1 MFFYHRTIFL
11 PSGKV
16 ESFSELLWIVAVND
30 FILKFVA
37 VIFKILIVMLPG
49 NLLPYRKRV
58 RDILHCS
65 ILERYDIITEKKKLY
80 MLICYSLISG

>member
-1 MFFYHRTIFL
+1 MYIQQLFFYHRTIFL

-58 RDILHCS
+58 RDTDNNI
-65 ILERYDIITEKKKLY
+65 E
-80 MLICYSLISG
+80 YSGPSMF

>member
-1 MFFYHRTIFL
+1 M
-11 PSGKV
+11 
-16 ESFSELLWIVAVND
+16 ND

-58 RDILHCS
+58 RYILHYS
-65 ILERYDIITEKKKLY
+65 ILERYDIITEKEIMHVNLLFFNFREIASYLLK
-80 MLICYSLISG
+80 